1 MSGARRRPGLRLR
14 AAVGFAVVSLVATT
28 CMGVLTYQFARRYL
42 VAQRDALAI
51 RQAVVNATV
60 ARSVLEAP
68 EPDVGSLVVSLSGSG
83 SSRPLVQVGDAWYSG
98 AVELDPSQLPDD
110 LVALV
115 DAGTPATRRMAM
127 GGSTLLMVGIPLPA
141 VDAAYYEV
149 TVMRELPRTLR
160 VIELSLL
167 AAALLATAAAAG
179 VGWWA
184 SGRVVRPLTRVSA
197 TAAAVRE
204 GRHVRME
211 PSDDP
216 DMARIATSFN
226 AMVDEL
232 EERIARERR
241 FTADVSHEL
250 RTPVTAIS
258 SAVHLA
264 RRSDLTPRAA
274 TALTLLE
281 GQADHLRRLVMD
293 LLEISRFDAASM
305 TLEPDAVDPVA
316 AARAV
321 MATCGADPSLVDGRG
336 MTASTVMLDRRRV
349 ERVLVNLVE
358 NAKRYA
364 GGVTALRLGR
374 DGPWLRIAVEDH
386 GPGVAP
392 DERQAIF
399 GRFHRGGAAA
409 DPDAPKGTGL
419 GLALVDEHVR
429 LHGGQV
435 WVEDNHGGGARF
447 VVLLP
452 WQEAGL

>member
-14 AAVGFAVVSLVATT
+14 AAVGFAVVSLIATT
-28 CMGVLTYQFARRYL
+28 AMGVLTYQFARRYL
-42 VAQRDALAI
+42 VAQRDALAV

-60 ARSVLEAP
+60 ARSVLAAP
-68 EPDVGSLVVSLSGSG
+68 DPDVGALVVSLSGSG
-83 SSRPLVQVGDAWYSG
+83 PSRPLVRAGDEWYSG

-110 LVALV
+110 LVVLV
-115 DAGTPATRRMAM
+115 DAGTPATRRVAT
-127 GGSTLLMVGIPLPA
+127 GGATLLLVGIPLPA

-160 VIELSLL
+160 VIQLSLL
-167 AAALLATAAAAG
+167 AAASLATVAAAG
-179 VGWWA
+179 VGWWV

-197 TAAAVRE
+197 TAASIRE

-211 PSDDP
+211 DSDDP
-216 DMARIATSFN
+216 DMAQIAASFN

-232 EERIARERR
+232 EARIARERR

-274 TALTLLE
+274 TALTLLD
-281 GQADHLRRLVMD
+281 GQVDHLRRLVLD
-293 LLEISRFDAASM
+293 LLEISRFDADAM
-305 TLEPDAVDPVA
+305 TLEPDVVDPVVM
-316 AARAV
+316 ARAV
-321 MATCGADPSLVDGRG
+321 MTTCGADPSLVDGWGVPVR
-336 MTASTVMLDRRRV
+336 AVMLDRRRV

-364 GGVTALRLGR
+364 GGVTALQVAR
-374 DGPWLRIAVEDH
+374 DGPWLRFVVEDH
-386 GPGVAP
+386 GPGVGAE
-392 DERQAIF
+392 ERQAIF

-429 LHGGQV
+429 LHGGEV
-435 WVEDNHGGGARF
+435 WVEDNPGGGARF
-447 VVLLP
+447 VVRLP
-452 WQEAGL
+452 WQEAEL